1 MKRAIIVISVG
12 LVLILTTLVFSSGH
26 DSRRTFLGNLQRME
40 IVIAEGEYVTEPG
53 KLFSGHYE
61 GRTTIPTKYPF
72 ILSVIVAST
81 GIVMLVTEITSRKK
95 DNGSA

>member
-1 MKRAIIVISVG
+1 MKRAIIVIAVG

-26 DSRRTFLGNLQRME
+26 VPQRTFLGNLQEMK
-40 IVIAEGEYVTEPG
+40 IVIAEGEYVG
-53 KLFSGHYE
+53 QLFSGHYE
-61 GRTTIPTKYPF
+61 GRIAIPTKYPF
-72 ILSVIVAST
+72 ILSVIVASI